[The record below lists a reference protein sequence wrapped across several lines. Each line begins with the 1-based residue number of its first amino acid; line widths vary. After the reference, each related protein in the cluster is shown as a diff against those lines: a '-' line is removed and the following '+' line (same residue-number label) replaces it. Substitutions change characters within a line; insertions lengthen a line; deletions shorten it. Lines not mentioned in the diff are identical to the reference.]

1 MTAYLHFEVA
11 QPAMRYPSSHRVV
24 VTVRQIAD
32 ENDKY
37 PEAPFETAVVTGTS
51 IAANG
56 VKVPPGRYRLEA
68 RLPSGRVLR
77 ENRVLSQD
85 SREFVRF
92 DAGGSFHE
100 WLGWQTIAGNAPPPD
115 LYEARRKD
123 LVARDVRE
131 GVESFAPAFG
141 FLVVTST
148 PEGPTVDQPF
158 AHDFESHFDEIVSLW
173 SARFPDV
180 SHEWTVQEDTG
191 APAERVVALLRT
203 AGATLL
209 AFLPVPWLTRLHEP
223 AEIQCVHDRSI
234 PNERGLRVSVVDSER
249 SALLSYLG
257 ASRMLEATAAFD
269 AAGFGEQVLREMQEK
284 RENPLAAAAAAY
296 VGLSYPIRD
305 DRRERWSPWLKNLM
319 NRFPGIP
326 DGAILRARDLI
337 ERAATEEDLAMAL
350 KALAVAFR
358 RGPPYFSAGV
368 RHLLEGLSLF
378 ASSAERYGLPSEEV
392 RNMHAVVSGFAV
404 LVDPTQTFTV
414 LKLAPDFFRV

>member
-191 APAERVVALLRT
+191 APAERVV
-203 AGATLL
+203 
-209 AFLPVPWLTRLHEP
+209 
-223 AEIQCVHDRSI
+223 
-234 PNERGLRVSVVDSER
+234 
-249 SALLSYLG
+249 
-257 ASRMLEATAAFD
+257 
-269 AAGFGEQVLREMQEK
+269 LREMQEK